1 MEITDWGKKLSF
13 ALRNYATLTVG
24 SVIDLNVD
32 GVILKMGIER
42 IQPDKYKTCMLVKE
56 SYIDIRVLDAQETL
70 LAPKVVDAAAAAVGD
85 NDAAVPFLFSR
96 GWRKRRKEKQ
106 APFRGTGHPIGGLLP
121 ESNRTPASYAAEA
134 VLRRMAAK
142 K

>member
-32 GVILKMGIER
+32 GIILKMGIER

-56 SYIDIRVLDAQETL
+56 SYIDIRVLDAQEII
-70 LAPKVVDAAAAAVGD
+70 LAPKVVEVADVD
-85 NDAAVPFLFSR
+85 NDAAVPYLFSR